1 MDEFSSFRIE
11 LFVRKQQE
19 ALRERTGAADTR
31 MEELEEELE
40 EEVEE
45 EVEEDAEGDPEEDLE
60 EDLDSV
66 EEDGTLEELL
76 ECIRSGGR
84 EAR

>member
-1 MDEFSSFRIE
+1 METEFQWMSFPHFE

-45 EVEEDAEGDPEEDLE
+45 EVEEDAEEDLE

-66 EEDGTLEELL
+66 EEDGPLEELL